1 MLRGLWEYSNDLS
14 KFQLRNTIRLIRQG
28 GKNVTW
34 EKTKQNNL
42 LYSFKILKPRK
53 TSVKWYK
60 LRKRV
65 PCR

>member
-53 TSVKWYK
+53 TSVKRYK
-60 LRKRV
+60 LRKSGTL
-65 PCR
+65 